1 MNVRQLTGYYTYRSF
16 LNNPIP
22 VDDFNQIKFA
32 EAELFLHLQT
42 DGTITGTLSFPALST
57 QAEKLFMDITSGS
70 VKILQDQFYFEFTVQ
85 GRKDTEIFDY
95 LYDYYG
101 SVTHTWENGINQRL
115 SLAGTVLRVQ
125 DHGSGD
131 HIAKAGATASFIA
144 VQRDFVEPR
153 ETQEIAIIPSALEM
167 VASKSHRL
175 IHAVWHTLRGRIDLP
190 DPNPDNPPKFAYVW
204 YILDEQSKSKIRELG
219 WYLERPPF
227 TKPNQP
233 TEKGS
238 LNLSNGAGEDFLYMH
253 RKMITMIRMEYESK
267 GKPYIQSW
275 KTSSLPLPVTPQFVY
290 TEKDDPTNPGKKIFQ
305 FYALESGNMVPLPP
319 FDPKIE
325 SNNVIDFTK
334 SSEFFYNIMS
344 PIAIIFSTTTIL
356 GTLSLGALGNL
367 IEFTIHNWMHNRW
380 ANDNGATLPDPKTGE
395 LKQRDTFDFDP
406 MWDDSKYD
414 YLGEF
419 YSSHVNPLFWRL
431 HGWVDDRIEDWFN
444 AHESIQ
450 PGEIQRG
457 DLNGVSWFRP
467 GKWVQ
472 VKKPFYWPQDMHHH
486 FHDLSKTSNDDN
498 EQKIVENIL
507 KVMDIIKAA
516 RNAFVI
522 PPSELTKATMR
533 LTRARTTS
541 VPGGSMNFIHTT
553 DIEK

>member
-1 MNVRQLTGYYTYRSF
+1 MDVRQLTGYYTYRSF
-16 LNNPIP
+16 LNNPMP
-22 VDDFNQIKFA
+22 VNDFNQIKFA
-32 EAELFLHLQT
+32 EAELFLNVQT
-42 DGTITGTLSFPALST
+42 DGTITGTLSFPAQYA
-57 QAEKLFMDITSGS
+57 QAEKLFMDITKGS
-70 VKILQDQFYFEFTVQ
+70 IKILQDQFNFEFTAQ

-95 LYDYYG
+95 LYNYYG

-131 HIAKAGATASFIA
+131 DIAKAGATASFIA

-153 ETQEIAIIPSALEM
+153 DIHEIAILPSALEM

-190 DPNPDNPPKFAYVW
+190 DPDPNNPRKYVYVW
-204 YILDEQSKSKIRELG
+204 YILDEESKNKIRELG

-233 TEKGS
+233 TERGS

-267 GKPYIQSW
+267 GIPYIQSW
-275 KTSSLPLPVTPQFVY
+275 KTSSLPLPDTPQFAY
-290 TEKDDPTNPGKKIFQ
+290 SEKDDPTNPGKKIFQ
-305 FYALESGNMVPLPP
+305 FNALESGNMVPLPP
-319 FDPKIE
+319 FDPKEE
-325 SNNVIDFTK
+325 SNNIIDFTK
-334 SSEFFYNIMS
+334 SSEFFYNVMRS
-344 PIAIIFSTTTIL
+344 IAIIFSTTTVL

-367 IEFTIHNWMHNRW
+367 VEFTIHNSMHNRW
-380 ANDNGATLPDPKTGE
+380 ANDNGATLPDPKTGV

-406 MWDDSKYD
+406 MWDDPKYD

-431 HGWVDDRIEDWFN
+431 HGWVDDRIEEWFN

-450 PGEIQRG
+450 PGEIQRR
-457 DLNGVSWFRP
+457 DYNGVSWFKP

-472 VKKPFYWPQDMHHH
+472 VEKPFYWPEEMHHH
-486 FHDLSKTSNDDN
+486 FHDLHKNRNDDN

-507 KVMDIIKAA
+507 KVMDVIKAA

-522 PPSELTKATMR
+522 PPSKLSKATMKV
-533 LTRARTTS
+533 TRARTTS
-541 VPGGSMNFIHTT
+541 VPGGAMNFIHTS
-553 DIEK
+553 DIE

>member
-1 MNVRQLTGYYTYRSF
+1 MDVRQLTGYYTYRSF
-16 LNNPIP
+16 LNNPMP

-32 EAELFLHLQT
+32 EAELFLNVQT
-42 DGTITGTLSFPALST
+42 DGTITGTLSFPAQSA
-57 QAEKLFMDITSGS
+57 QAEKLFMDITKGS
-70 VKILQDQFYFEFTVQ
+70 IKILQDQFNIEFTAQ
-85 GRKDTEIFDY
+85 GRKDTEIFEY

-153 ETQEIAIIPSALEM
+153 DIHEIAILPSALEM

-190 DPNPDNPPKFAYVW
+190 DPNPNNPRKFVYVW
-204 YILDEQSKSKIRELG
+204 YILDEESKNKIRELG

-227 TKPNQP
+227 TKPNRP
-233 TEKGS
+233 TERGS
-238 LNLSNGAGEDFLYMH
+238 LNLVNGAGEDFLYMH

-267 GKPYIQSW
+267 GIPYIQSW
-275 KTSSLPLPVTPQFVY
+275 KTPSLPLPDTPQFVY
-290 TEKDDPTNPGKKIFQ
+290 SEKDDPTNPGKKIFQ
-305 FYALESGNMVPLPP
+305 FNALESGNMVPLPP
-319 FDPKIE
+319 FDPKDE
-325 SNNVIDFTK
+325 RNNIIDFTK
-334 SSEFFYNIMS
+334 SSEFFYNVMT
-344 PIAIIFSTTTIL
+344 PIARIFSNATVL

-367 IEFTIHNWMHNRW
+367 IEFTIHNSMHNRW
-380 ANDNGATLPDPKTGE
+380 ANDNGASLPDPNTGD
-395 LKQRDTFDFDP
+395 LKQRGTFDFDP
-406 MWDDSKYD
+406 MWDDPKYD

-431 HGWVDDRIEDWFN
+431 HGWVNDRIEDWFN
-444 AHESIQ
+444 AHESMQ
-450 PGEIQRG
+450 PGEIQRR
-457 DLNGVSWFRP
+457 DYNGVSWFKP

-472 VKKPFYWPQDMHHH
+472 VEKPFYWPEEMHHH
-486 FHDLSKTSNDDN
+486 FHDLHNKNNDN

-507 KVMDIIKAA
+507 KVMDIIKAS
-516 RNAFVI
+516 RNAFAI
-522 PPSELTKATMR
+522 PASELSEATMKI
-533 LTRARTTS
+533 TRAKSTS
-541 VPGGSMNFIHTT
+541 IPGGSMNFIHTT
-553 DIEK
+553 IDIEQ